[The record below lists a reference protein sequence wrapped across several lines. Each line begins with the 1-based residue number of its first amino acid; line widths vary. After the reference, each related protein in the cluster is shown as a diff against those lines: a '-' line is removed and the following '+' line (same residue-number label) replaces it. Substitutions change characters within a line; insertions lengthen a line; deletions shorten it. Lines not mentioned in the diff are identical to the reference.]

1 MYVMILMSLI
11 SYFKVKVVFQKNMD
25 IWNIREIG
33 LKKISQIPK
42 TYLYGEITQLRYTQ
56 EIITGN
62 LNN

>member
-1 MYVMILMSLI
+1 MIFMSLI
-11 SYFKVKVVFQKNMD
+11 PYFKVKEVFQKNVD

-33 LKKISQIPK
+33 MKKISQIPK
-42 TYLYGEITQLRYTQ
+42 TYLYGEITKLPYTQ